1 MTTNQTTDKF
11 LQETLNTAIKAA
23 DAAAELQLKA
33 LGNEHDIEFK
43 SNEADLVTAYDKA
56 SEAIIRKIILEAF
69 PDHGF
74 LGEEGV
80 EVDENSTSPYRW
92 IVDPIDG
99 TMNFAYNLPHFCIS
113 IALEHVVENASEM
126 LVGVVYDPV
135 RKECFKAIKGQ
146 GASLNDKTIQMTV
159 CTELRSTAVAC
170 GFGKLE
176 HVVPIAQKLLHDLT
190 PVFRTQRR
198 FGASALDLCYLA
210 CGRIDAFWGI
220 NQKIWD
226 VAAGGLIAEEMGAK
240 FTTETLTT
248 EKGVTNLYIATNQ
261 TLFPHMYESIH
272 ESIRTIEG
280 LEIS

>member
-1 MTTNQTTDKF
+1 MTNTTDKTSISF
-11 LQETLNTAIKAA
+11 LQKALNTAIKAA

-33 LGNEHDIEFK
+33 FGDEHDIEFK

-56 SEAIIRKIILEAF
+56 SEAIIRRIILETF
-69 PDHGF
+69 PDHAF

-80 EVDENSTSPYRW
+80 EEDENSSSAYRW

-113 IALEHVVENASEM
+113 IALEHAGEM
-126 LVGVVYDPV
+126 QVGLVYDPV
-135 RKECFKAIKGQ
+135 RKEYFKAIKGQ
-146 GASLNDKTIQMTV
+146 GASVNDKPMQMTD
-159 CTELRSTAVAC
+159 CTELRNTVVAC
-170 GFGKLE
+170 GFGKIE

-220 NQKIWD
+220 NQKLWD

-261 TLFPHMYESIH
+261 ELFPIMHKRIH
-272 ESIRTIEG
+272 ESIESIEG
-280 LEIS
+280 LVVT